1 MKDSYSSDKALEN
14 KDDDLFGRSSYASRI
29 ASVILSY
36 KTDDSYVVGLYSPWG
51 YGKTSTL
58 HMIETELE
66 ESSKA
71 IVIRFNPWSF
81 DDEKAIVRGLLTD
94 ISLSINNELSTIDQP
109 NKPNLVQRAKS
120 KITQG
125 GTLSAKESVVD
136 LMSRYGGYAGVLD
149 DKLDAGIQTTAK
161 ILGGATNDKIKKR
174 IEDKIQE
181 SGKRIV
187 IMIDDV
193 DRLDKDEIFRLFK
206 LIKVIADFKGVTYI
220 VAFDDKAVAQAL
232 SERFAQSE
240 DDGNA
245 GQEFIEKIIQI
256 PLHLPL
262 IERETLDDLLLEGI
276 QGVMD
281 ANGIEIS
288 QEEVDRFRG
297 IFDEHIAPRIRTPR
311 MVKRYLNSLNF
322 TVPLVVNEV
331 NITDFLILEGVRL
344 LHSDMYLKLR
354 DNKPLL
360 TGTSFHIWLD
370 SDTDNKKR
378 QELTEKMVGDNEH
391 VKEIVKELFP
401 AIKEAYDEHNSRYP
415 RNELTNEKRVAS
427 PDYFSRYFMYDLS
440 PHDVSDSTMIEIL
453 SKDSASE
460 IAKELEKLFDNRGK
474 RQKIVLRKLKTYYKG
489 TRNPIELARALMQIF
504 DKVSDTKVSMFDST
518 PMDLFVDLIR
528 DVLNESSNRLEGY
541 ETIVNECNDNDL
553 LTYIIRE
560 VVLGSE
566 SDKREAILSP
576 EELEHFKSTALTKI
590 KLQSKKGILHKI
602 GGVSHILYNYWA
614 EFGTRDET
622 NVYLLKK
629 LNSLDKILAFL
640 TPHLGVWTGGRGSH
654 RGNFTNATYKYVSQV
669 VDLDVLYGLA
679 TKKDSTLLEVKEY
692 PDLEHGEPEGV
703 GKLGNE
709 DSTEF
714 KEILAKQFAYT
725 HQRIQNE
732 SSENT
737 TEQNET
743 E

>member
-1 MKDSYSSDKALEN
+1 MKDSYSSDKAL
-14 KDDDLFGRSSYASRI
+14 DDKGGDLFARASYASRI
-29 ASVILSY
+29 ASVILGY
-36 KTDDSYVVGLYSPWG
+36 KTDDSYVIGLYSPWG

-58 HMIETELE
+58 HMIEDELE
-66 ESSKA
+66 HSKKA

-94 ISLSINNELSTIDQP
+94 ISLSINNELSTTEQP
-109 NKPNLVQRAKS
+109 SKQNLLERAKS

-262 IERETLDDLLLEGI
+262 IERESLDDLLLEGI

-297 IFDEHIAPRIRTPR
+297 IFDEHIAPLIKTPR

-344 LHSDMYLKLR
+344 LHSDIYLKLR
-354 DNKPLL
+354 DNKSLL
-360 TGTSFHIWLD
+360 TGTSFHMWLD
-370 SDTDNKKR
+370 SEEDNKKR
-378 QELTEKMVGDNEH
+378 QALTEKLIGNNEH
-391 VKEIVKELFP
+391 VKDIVKELFP
-401 AIKEAYDEHNSRYP
+401 PIKEAYNEHNGRYP
-415 RNELTNEKRVAS
+415 RNELTNEKRAAS
-427 PDYFSRYFMYDLS
+427 PDYFTRYFMYDLS
-440 PHDVSDSTMIEIL
+440 PHDVSDTVMIEIL

-460 IAKELEKLFDNRGK
+460 IAKGLEKLLDNRSK
-474 RQKIVLRKLKTYYKG
+474 RQKLVLRKLKTYYKAA
-489 TRNPIELARALMQIF
+489 RNPIELARALMQIF

-541 ETIVNECNDNDL
+541 EAIVNECNDNDL

-566 SDKREAILSP
+566 SEKREAILSP
-576 EELEHFKSTALTKI
+576 EELEHFKTTALAKI
-590 KLQSKKGILHKI
+590 KMQSKKGILHKT

-622 NVYLLKK
+622 NAYLLKK

-654 RGNFTNATYKYVSQV
+654 RGNFTSATYKYVNQV
-669 VDLDVLYGLA
+669 VDLSTLYERAL
-679 TKKDSTLLEVKEY
+679 KKDSTLANVEQY
-692 PDLEHGEPEGV
+692 PDLEHEERDGV

-709 DSTEF
+709 DSAEF
-714 KEILAKQFAYT
+714 KEILAKQFAYI
-725 HQRIQNE
+725 HQRIQTEAN
-732 SSENT
+732 ENT
-737 TEQNET
+737 DEQNET